1 MSRIAGS
8 RSAPS
13 TDLLLQGGL
22 YLLVASIPF
31 EYPER
36 SIPLEIP
43 TLMGAVFL
51 LGTLFHPRRCYGRVP
66 AAVIWFGLYLIA
78 FLLAM
83 VASGGEYLSPALSE
97 FVVVLQG
104 VLVLLAAGNLMQDET
119 VATRAMATL
128 VGACVIRAALP
139 FLGFAKTANVVWTGG
154 ERVSALGQNANSA
167 AMILAAGLVALIG
180 LAYGRR
186 GSRSRL
192 ILTGLLGALL
202 GFAVLETGSRG
213 GLASL
218 VGGVLVFALAA
229 HTLRARVRNAVI
241 ATLAIALLIV
251 GILRL
256 PVMKNR
262 LEDSMKTGN
271 MAGREQLY
279 PALWTMFLEKP
290 ALGWGPVANTYELA
304 QRIGERERPLRAAHN
319 VVLELLT
326 ATGVVGTI
334 PFLIGAWLCA
344 RAAWRSRR
352 GPHGVLPLA
361 LFCSVLISNM
371 SGDWI
376 AAKLIWVVLA
386 YAFASERWQPAGLR
400 LQVVRLEP
408 SRPLTSPARALA
420 VPNQRDRRS

>member
-1 MSRIAGS
+1 MTRNPGS
-8 RSAPS
+8 RTGQGS
-13 TDLLLQGGL
+13 DLLLQGGL
-22 YLLVASIPF
+22 YLLVASLPF

-43 TLMGAVFL
+43 TLTGAVFL
-51 LGTLFHPRRCYGRVP
+51 LATLFHPRRCYGRVP
-66 AAVIWFGLYLIA
+66 AAVAWFGLYLIA

-83 VASGGEYLSPALSE
+83 ISGGGEYVSPALAE

-104 VLVLLAAGNLMQDET
+104 VLVLLAAGNLMQNET

-139 FLGFAKTANVVWTGG
+139 FLGFAKTSSVVWTGG

-167 AMILAAGLVALIG
+167 AMILAAGLIALIG

-186 GSRSRL
+186 GRRSQL
-192 ILTGLLGALL
+192 IVTGLLGALL

-213 GLASL
+213 GLAAL
-218 VGGVLVFALAA
+218 VGGVLVFALTA
-229 HTLRARVRNAVI
+229 HTFRARLRNAAI
-241 ATLAIALLIV
+241 AALAIALLLF

-262 LEDSMKTGN
+262 LQDSMKTGN

-319 VVLELLT
+319 IVLELLT
-326 ATGVVGTI
+326 ATGMVGAI
-334 PFLIGAWLCA
+334 PFLVGAWLSA

-361 LFCSVLISNM
+361 LFCCVLISNM

-376 AAKLIWVVLA
+376 AAKLIWVALA
-386 YAFASERWQPAGLR
+386 YALASERWQPAGLR
-400 LQVVRLEP
+400 FRVVKVEP
-408 SRPLTSPARALA
+408 
-420 VPNQRDRRS
+420 RRFLVCAD

>member
-1 MSRIAGS
+1 MTRNPGS
-8 RSAPS
+8 RTGQGS
-13 TDLLLQGGL
+13 DLLLQGGL
-22 YLLVASIPF
+22 YLLVASLPF

-43 TLMGAVFL
+43 TLTGAVFL
-51 LGTLFHPRRCYGRVP
+51 LATLFHPRRCYGRVP
-66 AAVIWFGLYLIA
+66 AAVAWFGLYLIA

-83 VASGGEYLSPALSE
+83 IAGGGEYVSPALAE

-104 VLVLLAAGNLMQDET
+104 VLVLLAAGNLMQNET

-139 FLGFAKTANVVWTGG
+139 FLGFAKTSSVVWTGG

-167 AMILAAGLVALIG
+167 AMILAAGLIALIG

-186 GSRSRL
+186 GRRSQL
-192 ILTGLLGALL
+192 IVTGLLGALL

-213 GLASL
+213 GLAAL
-218 VGGVLVFALAA
+218 VGGVLVFALTA
-229 HTLRARVRNAVI
+229 HTFRARLRNAAI
-241 ATLAIALLIV
+241 AALAIALLLF

-262 LEDSMKTGN
+262 LQDSMKTGN

-319 VVLELLT
+319 IVLELLT
-326 ATGVVGTI
+326 ATGMVGAI
-334 PFLIGAWLCA
+334 PFLVGAWLSA

-361 LFCSVLISNM
+361 LFCCVLISNM

-376 AAKLIWVVLA
+376 AAKLIWVALA
-386 YAFASERWQPAGLR
+386 YALASERWQPAGLR
-400 LQVVRLEP
+400 FRVVKVEP
-408 SRPLTSPARALA
+408 
-420 VPNQRDRRS
+420 RRFLVCAD